1 MFLHNILNNL
11 LHIFFSWAAVL
22 VKQGWRIV
30 TLKDFLSLFSYL
42 WIDRASLNASLLIH
56 LSSYLQ
62 RNLFPSRMY
71 DGMFSKTC
79 NLFVQFSVILHT
91 AQNILGS
98 RMFFNNFFPAIINS

>member
-11 LHIFFSWAAVL
+11 LYILFLWIAIL
-22 VKQGWRIV
+22 IKQGWFIV

-42 WIDRASLNASLLIH
+42 WIERTHLNASLFIY
-56 LSSYLQ
+56 LSSHLQ
-62 RNLFPSRMY
+62 RNLSPYRVNDDMLSE
-71 DGMFSKTC
+71 TC

-98 RMFFNNFFPAIINS
+98 RMFFDNFFPAIINS